1 MIVRCRGATNTSN
14 AIADNVQRQHLQ
26 CYRGQHPYLEP
37 KCYCTYAKTLKFQ
50 VEATTSICGPKNG
63 GLWRRA
69 VYCTVLHVRTMS
81 HHAAFRLV
89 FLDSKW
95 LSACMYIYMSSC
107 MRTWGAGT
115 ALPLLGV
122 RVGGTVRTCIQDA
135 LENE

>member
-1 MIVRCRGATNTSN
+1 MIVSCREATNTSN

-69 VYCTVLHVRTMS
+69 VYCTVLHVRTMG

-95 LSACMYIYMSSC
+95 LSACMYIYVFVYEDVGCGNCPTLVGS
-107 MRTWGAGT
+107 AGRWYST
-115 ALPLLGV
+115 YMYSRCV
-122 RVGGTVRTCIQDA
+122 R
-135 LENE
+135 E